1 MAWTDTSATV
11 VTLNASTTDTL
22 FSVAGSFSGI
32 SVLNADHRIL
42 LCDRKIEIGAG
53 ASWEERNAIIIQH
66 RPGEMVNMADANGN
80 VTFGEADLT
89 DTTKPVVTHGV
100 WFLNDQE
107 ANAGTAAE
115 YGFATTSGTLEIG
128 QSHIYG
134 GVMEVW
140 PCNNTAATG
149 GIFWYMRTGETF
161 VIGTNWTRY
170 AGGRFGGTQFRL
182 QEVKMMGSGRLG
194 LSLLTTAD
202 SIGVKDLILQDMV
215 QGYYFSNFQTGATRF
230 RNTATRNTEM
240 ESVGLTSQCFIEDS
254 DEVDALFATPIDMT
268 QTIEE
273 TTSYNVTVTAKAQQ
287 LLAAGDPDA
296 GDPLD
301 DCEIRI
307 VRTETRANDGAAWS
321 TSNLQVRA
329 ATNTD
334 ANGQIAET
342 ELIRKTWRT
351 GDNIGDKDGFRGF
364 FVSARQYGFKPQ
376 HLPIFPE
383 FGAGKG
389 FVDSIIMPVD
399 RFVAGEEASVLAYTG
414 SITLTA
420 DDDNT
425 ADDTIDLTS
434 AHTLQEVY
442 DYLQWYMAQPAQVP
456 FVANSGDDLGWN
468 TVWTTPTSVSP
479 LNTSDGVVFTI
490 ATGWTMTGYAS
501 NLTVGDQILEHANGN
516 RIVPIQLLNV
526 EEGSSY
532 EIVRDSDQV
541 VLYSGIIGE
550 DGYYKTQRDWTTN
563 VAVTVNVRLQGFL
576 DFETA
581 ATIGNAGLVIAV
593 NSASDINYK
602 PTSGRM
608 DETHFRWRDDDGSET
623 GATWLVT
630 EDTDYSSITVIQLYN
645 GATGGTFTITI
656 DGETTGT
663 ITYNAAAGTVDT
675 TLEALASITSTT
687 VTGAGTSGN
696 PWIIT
701 FVTPGSVAT
710 FTTDDSG
717 LTGGTP
723 SSTATVTTG
732 NVLDKA
738 DNIRLRVQIDEY
750 KAKSNPIRP
759 KIQYRRVTSSPTG
772 IWADIE

>member
-22 FSVAGSFSGI
+22 FSVAGSFAGI

-42 LCDRKIEIGAG
+42 LCDRKIEIGTG

-80 VTFGEADLT
+80 VTFGEAVLT
-89 DTTKPVVTHGV
+89 DATKPVVTHGV

-230 RNTATRNTEM
+230 RNTATRNTQM

-287 LLAAGDPDA
+287 LLATGDPDA

-307 VRTETRANDGAAWS
+307 VRTETRANDAAAWS

-351 GDNIGDKDGFRGF
+351 NDNIGDKDGFRGF

-389 FVDSIIMPVD
+389 FVDSIIMPKD
-399 RFVAGEEASVLAYTG
+399 RFVAGEEATVAAYTG
-414 SITLTA
+414 IALTA
-420 DDDNT
+420 DDDAT
-425 ADDTIDLTS
+425 ADDTINLTS

-442 DYLQWYMAQPAQVP
+442 DYLQWYIAQPAQVP
-456 FVANSGDDLGWN
+456 FVANSGDNLGWD

-532 EIVRDSDQV
+532 EIIRDSDSV
-541 VLYSGIIGE
+541 VLYNGIIDSTGE
-550 DGYYKTQRDWTTN
+550 FKTQRDWTTN
-563 VAVTVNVRLQGFL
+563 IAVTVNVRLQGFL

-593 NSASDINYK
+593 NSAADPYYK
-602 PTSGRM
+602 HPDGRL
-608 DETHFRWRDDDGSET
+608 EQTHFRWRNDNGSET

-732 NVLDKA
+732 NVLDKEA
-738 DNIRLRVQIDEY
+738 NTRLRIQLKEARG
-750 KAKSNPIRP
+750 KPNTTRP
-759 KIQYRRVTSSPTG
+759 KLQHKLATATTWIDLDDAV
-772 IWADIE
+772 

>member
-1 MAWTDTSATV
+1 MAWTDTSSTV
-11 VTLNASTTDTL
+11 VTLNTGTEDTL
-22 FSVAGSFSGI
+22 FSVAGSFAGI
-32 SVLNADHRIL
+32 SVLNSDHRVL
-42 LCDRKIEIGAG
+42 LCDRKVELSAG
-53 ASWEERNAIIIQH
+53 SGTRWKELNCIIIQH
-66 RPGEMVNMADANGN
+66 RPGEMVNWATGTVADLQ
-80 VTFGEADLT
+80 FGEADLT

-115 YGFATTSGTLEIG
+115 YGFATTSGTLETG
-128 QSHIYG
+128 QAHIYG

-301 DCEIRI
+301 DTEIRV
-307 VRTETRANDGAAWS
+307 VRTETRANDAAAWS
-321 TSNLQVRA
+321 TSDLQVRA

-364 FVSARQYGFKPQ
+364 FVTARQYGFKPQ
-376 HLPIFPE
+376 HLPIFPQ

-389 FVDSIIMPVD
+389 FVDSIIMPKD
-399 RFVAGEEASVLAYTG
+399 RFVAGEEATVAAYTG
-414 SITLTA
+414 IALNEGSSQ
-420 DDDNT
+420 
-425 ADDTIDLTS
+425 IDLTLEV
-434 AHTLQEVY
+434 HTLQEV
-442 DYLQWYMAQPAQVP
+442 
-456 FVANSGDDLGWN
+456 
-468 TVWTTPTSVSP
+468 
-479 LNTSDGVVFTI
+479 
-490 ATGWTMTGYAS
+490 
-501 NLTVGDQILEHANGN
+501 
-516 RIVPIQLLNV
+516 
-526 EEGSSY
+526 
-532 EIVRDSDQV
+532 
-541 VLYSGIIGE
+541 
-550 DGYYKTQRDWTTN
+550 
-563 VAVTVNVRLQGFL
+563 
-576 DFETA
+576 
-581 ATIGNAGLVIAV
+581 
-593 NSASDINYK
+593 
-602 PTSGRM
+602 
-608 DETHFRWRDDDGSET
+608 
-623 GATWLVT
+623 
-630 EDTDYSSITVIQLYN
+630 
-645 GATGGTFTITI
+645 
-656 DGETTGT
+656 
-663 ITYNAAAGTVDT
+663 
-675 TLEALASITSTT
+675 
-687 VTGAGTSGN
+687 
-696 PWIIT
+696 
-701 FVTPGSVAT
+701 
-710 FTTDDSG
+710 
-717 LTGGTP
+717 
-723 SSTATVTTG
+723 
-732 NVLDKA
+732 
-738 DNIRLRVQIDEY
+738 
-750 KAKSNPIRP
+750 
-759 KIQYRRVTSSPTG
+759 
-772 IWADIE
+772 